1 MIIPIINN
9 PVSLLVHVWLQGI
22 HPLVP
27 SSSYNQWQSLRL
39 MVDIPGVWDCQGLW
53 YICFCISFSLLWGMD
68 VAARKAEEYHAAYMK
83 ASGSLPGKIW
93 EVPGDPWKSLIP
105 GLDWQVIQKRQ
116 AFGALKQ
123 NYVNS
128 IYVIVY
134 DVFTHVIRL
143 HE

>member
-1 MIIPIINN
+1 MTFLEFEI
-9 PVSLLVHVWLQGI
+9 VKVF
-22 HPLVP
+22 
-27 SSSYNQWQSLRL
+27 
-39 MVDIPGVWDCQGLW
+39 DIYDG
-53 YICFCISFSLLWGMD
+53 ISFSLLWGMD

-93 EVPGDPWKSLIP
+93 EAPGDPWKSLIP

-128 IYVIVY
+128 IYVI
-134 DVFTHVIRL
+134 FL
-143 HE
+143 